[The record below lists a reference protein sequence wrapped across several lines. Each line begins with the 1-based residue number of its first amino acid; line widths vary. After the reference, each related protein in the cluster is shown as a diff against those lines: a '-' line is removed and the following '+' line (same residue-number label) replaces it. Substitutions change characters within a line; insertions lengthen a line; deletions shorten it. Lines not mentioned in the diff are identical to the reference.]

1 MLRPLLAVFLLRLGL
16 LGTMPETELPPPLRT
31 ATASGL

>member
-16 LGTMPETELPPPLRT
+16 LGTMPEPELPPPLRISS
-31 ATASGL
+31 AAGM